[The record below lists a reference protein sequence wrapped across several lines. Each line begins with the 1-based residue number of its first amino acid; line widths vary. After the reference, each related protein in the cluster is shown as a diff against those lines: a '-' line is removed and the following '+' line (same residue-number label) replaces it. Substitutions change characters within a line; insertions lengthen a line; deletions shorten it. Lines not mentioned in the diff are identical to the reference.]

1 LLSGPRPM
9 IDLHCHILP
18 GLDDGA
24 EDLDTALA
32 MAQIAWDDGIEV
44 IVATPHVNIAGKPTP
59 DEIRAATADL
69 NQAIAAQ
76 GLALTVLPGAEVEAH
91 PGVVA
96 LVREGELLTVADQG
110 NYLLLEPPFVAI
122 PTYLE
127 QLCFELQIAGVN
139 PILAHPERSELLT
152 QRPEVYQNL
161 ADRGCLIQVNA
172 SSLRGRKSDAV
183 RNKAVQLI
191 RDGLVHI
198 LATDGHDCRWRP
210 PRLSD
215 VREVVVRASDE
226 HTFTQMTE
234 FVPGRIVHG
243 A

>member
-1 LLSGPRPM
+1 M

-24 EDLDTALA
+24 QDLDAALA
-32 MAQIAWDDGIEV
+32 MARIAWDDGIEV
-44 IVATPHVNIAGKPTP
+44 IVATPHVTTDGGPSP
-59 DEIRAATADL
+59 DEIRAATTEL
-69 NQAIAAQ
+69 NQAITAQ

-96 LVREGELLTVADQG
+96 QVREGELLTMADRG
-110 NYLLLEPPFVAI
+110 KYLLLEPPFVAI

-127 QLCFELQIAGVN
+127 QLCFELQIAGIT
-139 PILAHPERSELLT
+139 PILAHPERSELLA
-152 QRPEVYQNL
+152 QQPEVYRNL
-161 ADRGCLIQVNA
+161 AGRGCLIQVNA
-172 SSLRGRKSDAV
+172 DSLRRRKSAAV
-183 RNKAVQLI
+183 QNSAVQLI

-215 VREVVVRASDE
+215 VREAVVRASDE

-234 FVPGRIVHG
+234 LVPGEILSSS
-243 A
+243 